1 MADLEAVAACCG
13 VYQED
18 IDALL
23 AEGVS
28 LEEIEEYLYCG

>member
-1 MADLEAVAACCG
+1 MADLEAAAAYCG
-13 VYQED
+13 IYPED